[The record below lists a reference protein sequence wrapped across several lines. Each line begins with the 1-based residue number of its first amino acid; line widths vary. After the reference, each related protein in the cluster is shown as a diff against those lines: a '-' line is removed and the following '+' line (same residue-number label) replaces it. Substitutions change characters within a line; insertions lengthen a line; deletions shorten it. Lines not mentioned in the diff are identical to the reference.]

1 MARPPLY
8 ARSNFV
14 KLRDEGML
22 VGRLVFL
29 SSLSLFLFLFDL
41 ARISYASWIAIVW
54 PRKGTRRDGGLF
66 KREARESY

>member
-22 VGRLVFL
+22 VGRRVSFL
-29 SSLSLFLFLFDL
+29 LSLSLFLFDL

-66 KREARESY
+66 KREAKESY

>member
-29 SSLSLFLFLFDL
+29 SSLSVSLSF
-41 ARISYASWIAIVW
+41 
-54 PRKGTRRDGGLF
+54 
-66 KREARESY
+66 